1 MYQNQS
7 LEKLYDPSKKPASL
21 HIKRNV
27 TAMKKSIIIIAFL
40 LITNAVFSQK
50 KPYVI
55 YNAQGKK
62 VSYEKMLKSLG
73 KSDVVLF
80 GELHNNP
87 ISHWLQYEVTSDLN
101 TNKQL
106 ILGAEMLEAESQETL
121 NDYLNDKISSKDLDS
136 LVKLWPN
143 YKTDYAPL
151 VNFAKEKQLPF
162 VATNIPRRYANLV
175 YKKGF
180 AALDTLSNEEK
191 GWMAPLP
198 IAFDSELP
206 TYKAIL
212 TTMGDHGS
220 PELVEAQAMK
230 DATMAYFILK
240 NYKKDLLFIHYNGA
254 YHSDSYEGILW
265 YLKKER
271 NDLKYTTISTVSQDE
286 VSKLDKENLKKADFI
301 ICVDSNMT
309 STY

>member
-1 MYQNQS
+1 MN
-7 LEKLYDPSKKPASL
+7 
-21 HIKRNV
+21 
-27 TAMKKSIIIIAFL
+27 KSIIIIAIL
-40 LITNAVFSQK
+40 LITHSVFGQK

-55 YNAQGKK
+55 YNAAGKK
-62 VSYEKMLKSLG
+62 VSYEKMLKSVV
-73 KSDVVLF
+73 KSDIVLF

-87 ISHWLQYEVTSDLN
+87 ISHWLQYEVTSDSN
-101 TNKQL
+101 ADKQL
-106 ILGAEMLEAESQETL
+106 ILGAEMLEADSQEIL
-121 NDYLNDKISSKDLDS
+121 NDYLIDTISSKELDS

-151 VNFAKEKQLPF
+151 VNFAKDHKLPF

-175 YKKGF
+175 FKKGF
-180 AALDTLSNEEK
+180 KGLDSLSNEEK

-206 TYKAIL
+206 TYKNIL
-212 TTMGDHGS
+212 TMMGDHGS
-220 PELVEAQAMK
+220 PELVKAQAMK
-230 DATMAYFILK
+230 DATMAHFILK
-240 NYKKDLLFIHYNGA
+240 NYKNGHLFIHYNGA

-271 NDLKYTTISTVSQDE
+271 NDLKYTTLSTVSQDD
-286 VSKLDKENLKKADFI
+286 VNTLLKENHKKADFI

>member
-1 MYQNQS
+1 MN
-7 LEKLYDPSKKPASL
+7 
-21 HIKRNV
+21 
-27 TAMKKSIIIIAFL
+27 KSIIIIAIL
-40 LITNAVFSQK
+40 LITHSVFGQK

-55 YNAQGKK
+55 YNAAGKK
-62 VSYEKMLKSLG
+62 VSYEKMLKSVV
-73 KSDVVLF
+73 KSDIVLF

-87 ISHWLQYEVTSDLN
+87 ISHWLQYEVTSDSN
-101 TNKQL
+101 ADKQL
-106 ILGAEMLEAESQETL
+106 ILGAEMLEADSQVIL
-121 NDYLNDKISSKDLDS
+121 NDYLIDTISSKELDS

-151 VNFAKEKQLPF
+151 VNFAKDHKLPF

-175 YKKGF
+175 FKKGF
-180 AALDTLSNEEK
+180 KGLDSLSNEEK

-206 TYKAIL
+206 TYKNIL
-212 TTMGDHGS
+212 TMMGDHGS
-220 PELVEAQAMK
+220 PELVKAQAMK
-230 DATMAYFILK
+230 DATMAHFILK
-240 NYKKDLLFIHYNGA
+240 NYKNGHLFIHYNGA

-271 NDLKYTTISTVSQDE
+271 NDLKYTTLSTVSQDD
-286 VSKLDKENLKKADFI
+286 VNTLLKENHKKADFI